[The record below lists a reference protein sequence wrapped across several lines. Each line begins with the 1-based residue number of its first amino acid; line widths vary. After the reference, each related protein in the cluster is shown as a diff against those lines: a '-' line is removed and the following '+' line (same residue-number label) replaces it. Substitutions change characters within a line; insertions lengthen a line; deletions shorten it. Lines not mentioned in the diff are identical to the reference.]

1 MRHGKPIEYCQAY
14 QMYSECAEGSV
25 NKMWKLANLMS
36 ATEFCERAATQ
47 MCQYQ
52 SSYMKYPGDAD
63 VRNTTQK
70 PKQRRG
76 MENQRLEKD
85 ENE

>member
-1 MRHGKPIEYCQAY
+1 
-14 QMYSECAEGSV
+14 
-25 NKMWKLANLMS
+25 
-36 ATEFCERAATQ
+36 
-47 MCQYQ
+47 
-52 SSYMKYPGDAD
+52 MKYPGDAD

-76 MENQRLEKD
+76 MDNQRLEKD